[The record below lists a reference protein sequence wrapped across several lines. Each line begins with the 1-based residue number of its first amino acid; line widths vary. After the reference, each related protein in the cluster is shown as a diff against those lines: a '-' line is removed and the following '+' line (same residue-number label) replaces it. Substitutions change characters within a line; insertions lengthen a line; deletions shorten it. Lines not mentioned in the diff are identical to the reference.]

1 MGPAI
6 IIVGFILMVVIHEGG
21 HFVAAKY
28 FGMKATEAFFGFG
41 PRLWSTRRG
50 ETEYGI
56 KAIPLGGY
64 VRIVGMN
71 PLEEVDP
78 AEEYRTYRQKPFWQK
93 SIVVLA
99 GIASHFVV
107 AFILFYIVT
116 LAYGTYERSTEVRE
130 VGDVLV
136 TSTADPADEIP
147 LDLQADDVVVRVDGV
162 PLREVDPVTTKA
174 PDATTE
180 VEVER
185 AGFLVTLTTTDLVVP
200 TPALLAGLQAGDVL
214 VSLDGV
220 HIDTWDR
227 FVELAQDRP
236 GRTVNIVVDQ
246 ADREQTLQATLAT
259 IPADGSGS
267 IGYLGVSPVVV
278 EHHYGLLAAVPQAG
292 ATIGETSVYAV
303 QGLWGMVSN
312 FNSIV
317 GQAFG
322 RGTGDVSQVRPVSV
336 VGLVRIAGPVQDALF
351 LLGFVNVFVGVLN
364 LVPLFPLDGGHFAVA
379 LYERIRGRAAD
390 VRKLLPVAAAVFV
403 FIIMLG
409 LLGLYF
415 DIVDPIQLP
424 G

>member
-6 IIVGFILMVVIHEGG
+6 IIVGFILMIVIHEGG
-21 HFVAAKY
+21 HFVAAKI

-41 PRLWSTRRG
+41 PRVWSTQRG

-107 AFILFYIVT
+107 AFILFYIVA
-116 LAYGTYERSTEVRE
+116 LAYGSFSYSTEVRE
-130 VGDVLV
+130 VSSVLA
-136 TSTADPADEIP
+136 TSTSEVSDEIP
-147 LDLQADDVVVRVDGV
+147 LDLEKGDVIVSVDGV
-162 PLREVDPVTTKA
+162 PFKEVDPAATKD
-174 PDATTE
+174 PDAVAE
-180 VEVER
+180 VVVER
-185 AGFLVTLTTTDLVVP
+185 NGALVTLFTTDLVVP
-200 TPALLAGLQAGDVL
+200 PPALLSGFQAGDVL
-214 VSLDGV
+214 ISFDGIAV
-220 HIDTWDR
+220 DDWDR
-227 FVELAQDRP
+227 FVELTQERP
-236 GRTVNIVVDQ
+236 GKHVAVVVERDGQ
-246 ADREQTLQATLAT
+246 EQTIEATLASV
-259 IPADGSGS
+259 PVEGGS
-267 IGYLGVSPVVV
+267 IGFLGLSSVVV
-278 EHHYGLLAAVPQAG
+278 EHRYGLVSAVPESLAM
-292 ATIGETSVYAV
+292 IGTTSSYAV

-312 FNSIV
+312 FTSIIGEAV
-317 GQAFG
+317 GQG
-322 RGTGDVSQVRPVSV
+322 DGDVGEVRPVSV

-351 LLGFVNVFVGVLN
+351 LLGFVNVFVGILN

-379 LYERIRGRAAD
+379 LYEKVRGRPAD
-390 VRKLLPVAAAVFV
+390 VRKLLPVAAVVFA

>member
-6 IIVGFILMVVIHEGG
+6 IIVGFILMIVIHEGG
-21 HFVAAKY
+21 HFVAAKI

-41 PRLWSTRRG
+41 PRVWSTQRG

-99 GIASHFVV
+99 GIASHFVT
-107 AFILFYIVT
+107 ALILFYIVA
-116 LAYGTYERSTEVRE
+116 LAYGSFSYSTEVRE
-130 VGDVLV
+130 VSRVLA
-136 TSTADPADEIP
+136 TSTSEVSDEIP
-147 LDLQADDVVVRVDGV
+147 LDLEKGDVIVSVDGV
-162 PLREVDPVTTKA
+162 PFTEVDPAATKD
-174 PDATTE
+174 PDAVAE
-180 VEVER
+180 VVVER
-185 AGFLVTLTTTDLVVP
+185 NGAMVTLATTDLVTP
-200 TPALLAGLQAGDVL
+200 PPALLSGLQAGDV
-214 VSLDGV
+214 VISFDGIA
-220 HIDTWDR
+220 IDDWGH
-227 FVELAQDRP
+227 FVGLIEKRP
-236 GRTVNIVVDQ
+236 GKHVAVVVERDGQ
-246 ADREQTLQATLAT
+246 EQTIETTLASV
-259 IPADGSGS
+259 PAEGGS
-267 IGYLGVSPVVV
+267 IGFLGVSPVVV
-278 EHHYGLLAAVPQAG
+278 EHRYGLVSAIPESLAMIR
-292 ATIGETSVYAV
+292 TTSSYAV

-312 FNSIV
+312 FTSIIGEAV
-317 GQAFG
+317 GQG
-322 RGTGDVSQVRPVSV
+322 DGDVGEVRPVSV

-351 LLGFVNVFVGVLN
+351 LLGFVNVFVGILN

-379 LYERIRGRAAD
+379 LYEKVRGRPAD
-390 VRKLLPVAAAVFV
+390 VRKLLPVAAVVFA